1 MSAAHPNS
9 AASFSTFA
17 GMHTN
22 EDWSSQ
28 QAKGRSRG
36 DSSGGASAAA
46 GSLEEEDEIVQEL
59 PIVLNQELAHTL
71 YLMQSPLR
79 PPHRPYDVE
88 LGSRVSLQV
97 KPIQK
102 KVEMSYRLPEAG
114 VMYQQSE
121 HTTHKHNEEPLHTM
135 ASHAHACAVVSCC
148 VCAAVLL

>member
-28 QAKGRSRG
+28 QANGRSRG
-36 DSSGGASAAA
+36 DSSSSGGASGAAA
-46 GSLEEEDEIVQEL
+46 SLDDEDEIVQEL

-114 VMYQQSE
+114 VMYQQSVGP
-121 HTTHKHNEEPLHTM
+121 HTPHA
-135 ASHAHACAVVSCC
+135 ASRDRSSAR
-148 VCAAVLL
+148 